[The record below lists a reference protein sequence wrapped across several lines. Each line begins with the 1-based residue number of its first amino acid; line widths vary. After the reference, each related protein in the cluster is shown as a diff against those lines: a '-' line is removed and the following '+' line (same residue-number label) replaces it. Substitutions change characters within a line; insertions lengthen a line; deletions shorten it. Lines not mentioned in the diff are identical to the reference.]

1 MHIIQFLLFL
11 GLVLIGIYVYS
22 KFKSSFTDLIII
34 FMFLLAGMVFVS
46 FPSLTNRLANALG
59 VGRGADMIF
68 YLFMIIFIFIILK
81 LYARIRRLEQK
92 INAIIRDEAMA
103 SAR

>member
-1 MHIIQFLLFL
+1 MPIIQFLLFL
-11 GLVLIGIYVYS
+11 GLILIGIYVYS
-22 KFKSSFTDLIII
+22 KFKSSLTDLIII

-46 FPSLTNRLANALG
+46 FPSLTNKVANSLG
-59 VGRGADMIF
+59 VGRGADMVF

-92 INAIIRDEAMA
+92 LNALIREEAIA